1 MDKTKI
7 LLQLYEDISKIP
19 KIEYKVWILAVL
31 SICCYLKH
39 GSRKFCQRGSK
50 FDNVFF
56 FFFFFLFVDG
66 GIEDLNTAL
75 NGPSLACYRNAISIA
90 GRWWPNIKCW
100 FGSFVIFHGIQT
112 SIAKKPFIFV
122 IFQGVGPD
130 PLSPSLDPPMYL
142 TTRCTQTKTI
152 RII

>member
-1 MDKTKI
+1 MKI
-7 LLQLYEDISKIP
+7 FQRYQRLNIKFESWQCCQFVVISSTDP
-19 KIEYKVWILAVL
+19 ESFV
-31 SICCYLKH
+31 
-39 GSRKFCQRGSK
+39 RGGPNLIT
-50 FDNVFF
+50 FFF